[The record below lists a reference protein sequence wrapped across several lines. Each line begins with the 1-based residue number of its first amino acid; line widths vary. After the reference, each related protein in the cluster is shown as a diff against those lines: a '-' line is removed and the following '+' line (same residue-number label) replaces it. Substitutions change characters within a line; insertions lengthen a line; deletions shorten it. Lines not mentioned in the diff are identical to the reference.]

1 MNTVRLLQPAEQ
13 EMVDAAAY
21 YEVQVRGLGDDFLKK
36 VESAIADIA
45 ENPEQWPLV
54 KQNIRRRLIHRF
66 PYALLYRVDPGEVI
80 ILAIAHLHRHPAY
93 WVNRR

>member
-1 MNTVRLLQPAEQ
+1 MNVVRLLQTAEQ

-36 VESAIADIA
+36 VESALVDIAD
-45 ENPEQWPLV
+45 NPTQWPV
-54 KQNIRRRLIHRF
+54 VSQNIRRRLIHRF
-66 PYALLYRVDPGEVI
+66 PYGLLYRIDSEEVVV
-80 ILAIAHLHRHPAY
+80 LAIAHLHRHPTY

>member
-1 MNTVRLLQPAEQ
+1 MSVVRLLQPAEQ

-36 VESAIADIA
+36 VESAIFDIA
-45 ENPEQWPLV
+45 NNPAQWPV
-54 KQNIRRRLIHRF
+54 VSQNIRRRLIHRF
-66 PYALLYRVDPGEVI
+66 PYGLFYRIDLDEVVV
-80 ILAIAHLHRHPAY
+80 LAIAHLHRHPTY